1 MSQYWINSP
10 KVRAVK
16 DRGTMAIESKT
27 APRRYSWDKKSYNL
41 EEALLAYLHIGLRDT
56 DTLIHI

>member
-1 MSQYWINSP
+1 
-10 KVRAVK
+10 
-16 DRGTMAIESKT
+16 MAIESKT

-41 EEALLAYLHIGLRDT
+41 EEALIAYLNIGLQDI